1 MLVNKVKDFKNS
13 KRGKLISSYDFYLL
27 IVPRKSIL
35 LKDRNLLFNSK
46 KINLIKEGKVWIFR
60 CNKCRRGL
68 AQEWLRTQI
77 LVRFI
82 KIV

>member
-46 KINLIKEGKVWIFR
+46 KINLIKEGKVRFLR

-68 AQEWLRTQI
+68 AQEWQRTQI